1 MPSSYTWDDE
11 KRLLTI
17 KKHGIDFIDA
27 ITVFDFEHLILDARS
42 DLEPRKIA
50 IGKLNDQTIAV
61 VFTMRGETCRIITA
75 RKARKDEREKY
86 QDLYGRRNSPHEG
99 PD

>member
-1 MPSSYTWDDE
+1 MFSWDE
-11 KRLLTI
+11 KKRQATI
-17 KKHGIDFIDA
+17 DKHGIDFIDA
-27 ITVFDFEHLILDARS
+27 ISVFDFEHLILDARS

-50 IGKLNDQTIAV
+50 IGQLNDQMIAV

-75 RKARKDEREKY
+75 RKARKDEREQY